1 MIGQTMFRV
10 LAQRTGWE
18 VCGSV
23 RNSAAGSFAGPDTL
37 VTGVDLSNP
46 DQLGG
51 LFRRTRPNVVVN
63 CAGLTKHVA
72 GGNDPVPAM
81 TMNALLPH
89 RLADL
94 CAVAGARL
102 IHVSTDCVFAGLA
115 GNYREEDAPDARD
128 VYGRTK
134 AMGEVTGDHVVTLRT
149 STIGHENGSSL
160 GLVEWFLGQRECKG
174 FRRAIF
180 SGLPTVEFARVVRDI
195 VLPEPS
201 LHGLYH
207 VGAAPID
214 KFSLL
219 RLISQVY
226 GLNTS
231 IVEDDTFRIDRSL
244 NVDRFAAATGY
255 RAPPWPDLVQTMYN
269 DHFSGK

>member
-23 RNSAAGSFAGPDTL
+23 RNPANGTFARPDAL

-46 DQLGG
+46 DQLCG
-51 LFRRTRPNVVVN
+51 LFRRIQPDVVVN

-94 CAVAGARL
+94 CAVACARL
-102 IHVSTDCVFAGLA
+102 IHVSTDCVFAGFA

-160 GLVEWFLGQRECKG
+160 GLVEWFLRQSECKG

-195 VLPEPS
+195 VVPEQS

-219 RLISQVY
+219 VLISQVY
-226 GLNTS
+226 GLKTS

-244 NVDRFAAATGY
+244 NVDRFAAAAGY
-255 RAPPWPDLVQTMYN
+255 RAPPWPDLVQAMYN